1 MTDKD
6 PAPGGVSGDLAV
18 IGEGTQSRQQ
28 VSLQV
33 LQGIYHE
40 ITGKSEELSKSFEEP
55 VQLTVAEFEQLHHR
69 IVQACEQYHVQ
80 AENLYIKIYYV
91 DDTQDTFTSFER
103 FRGFNAGSTSAVE
116 SVLFTYNFL
125 VVPPKLR
132 SPQSYSLS
140 IRIASRITVED
151 QLRKGMFRIPK
162 IVKMLGGRTAVV
174 TIKYVDYAIARNL
187 LNTVDAWFSVL
198 PRYATPKW
206 LSMFRKHSD
215 SFPAIFRYVLGLL
228 AVIFVYAALPD
239 YVSIQANPQ
248 QLANFLFG
256 GFLFLFGTYKIGHHI
271 GGYAERAIDDW
282 SEVSYVCLTEGDKR
296 QKERALANN
305 RKSVLKIIG
314 SFVFS
319 VATGAASKIVAA
331 WLLTHT

>member
-1 MTDKD
+1 MIENQPEPDG
-6 PAPGGVSGDLAV
+6 PSGDLAV
-18 IGEGTQSRQQ
+18 IGEGTQNRQQ

-40 ITGKSEELSKSFEEP
+40 LTGKSEELSKSYEEP
-55 VQLTVAEFEQLHHR
+55 IQLTATEFEQLHHR

-80 AENLYIKIYYV
+80 AENLHIKIYYV
-91 DDTQDTFTSFER
+91 DDTQDTFTSFDR
-103 FRGFNAGSTSAVE
+103 FRSFNAGSTSAVE
-116 SVLFTYNFL
+116 SVLLTYNFL

-140 IRIASRITVED
+140 IRIASRITVEE
-151 QLRKGMFRIPK
+151 QLRKSMFRIPK

-198 PRYATPKW
+198 PRYTTPKW
-206 LSMFRKHSD
+206 ILFIRKHSD
-215 SFPAIFRYVLGLL
+215 SCPALFRYALGLL
-228 AVIFVYAALPD
+228 AVFFVYAALPT
-239 YVSIQANPQ
+239 YLPIEANPQ

-256 GFLFLFGTYKIGHHI
+256 AFIFLFGTYKIGHHI
-271 GGYAERAIDDW
+271 GRYAEQSIDDW

-296 QKERALANN
+296 QKEQALGSN
-305 RKSVLKIIG
+305 RKSVLKMVG

-319 VATGAASKIVAA
+319 VATGAASKIVAV
-331 WLLTHT
+331 WLLAHT